1 MKVRWTRAS
10 NPLFHT
16 PPTPPCLNRRDTHP
30 PPWTPP
36 HPLLRR
42 WWGGSRG
49 EGLLF
54 YLNFALFKA
63 KQVFIS
69 PPPPPS
75 DSPPPTFHNLHT
87 RVSLKRWGGRVGPA
101 SFPPFS
107 MVLPRKR
114 GGDLLFFLTLVE
126 LRSTNACLKKR
137 HVFSKSPFPFKHGLF
152 S

>member
-1 MKVRWTRAS
+1 MKVRWTRGAS
-10 NPLFHT
+10 NPPLFHT

-30 PPWTPP
+30 PPEPPP

-69 PPPPPS
+69 PPLHHPTHPPHFS
-75 DSPPPTFHNLHT
+75 QLTHACKFEKVGGAT
-87 RVSLKRWGGRVGPA
+87 RTGIL
-101 SFPPFS
+101 PPFPWFY
-107 MVLPRKR
+107 LGK
-114 GGDLLFFLTLVE
+114 GGGFVVFLNIGGASLYQCM
-126 LRSTNACLKKR
+126 S
-137 HVFSKSPFPFKHGLF
+137 
-152 S
+152 